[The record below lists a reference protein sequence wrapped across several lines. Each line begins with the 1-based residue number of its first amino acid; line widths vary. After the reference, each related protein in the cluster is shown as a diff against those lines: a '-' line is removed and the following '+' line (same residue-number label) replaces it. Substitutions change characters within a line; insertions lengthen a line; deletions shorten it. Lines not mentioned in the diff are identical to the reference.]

1 MLTPKQEL
9 FVKGLVEGKTQ
20 RQAYYAAYPSSRKW
34 KEAVVDTKASALFR
48 EGAGGQVKSRFEELT
63 VRVAKHIEKK
73 CLVDAEYVINGLKEV
88 ADRCKQAVPLMK
100 KQGKDMVPVLDANGD
115 PVYAVVDSMGAN
127 KSLELMGKS
136 LKMFTDKV
144 EVVDGTGIAAL
155 LRERRKMAQQKL
167 NCKPSDEEPRA
178 GEKHESTEGGI

>member
-34 KEAVVDTKASALFR
+34 KDATVDNKAYKLAKR
-48 EGAGGQVKSRFEELT
+48 DEIKARVAELT
-63 VRVAKHIEKK
+63 QKVVRHVEKK

-88 ADRCKQAVPLMK
+88 AERCKQAVPLMK

-115 PVYAVVDSMGAN
+115 PVYAIVDSMGAN

-136 LKMFTDKV
+136 IKMFTDKV

-155 LRERRKMAQQKL
+155 LRERRKTAAQKL
-167 NCKPSDEEPRA
+167 NCKPSEE
-178 GEKHESTEGGI
+178 